1 MSRPYHV
8 GMSSTRTTKKKRL
21 GDVLVQDGRLTQ
33 EDLNFAVSLQGER
46 LTRLGDLLL
55 REGLVAKADI
65 ARALEEVQGFVYA
78 PCPPASIE
86 PAVLAKVPR
95 AIAERCCAI
104 PLHMTGRELIV
115 AIAEPQNLECMHEL
129 QFCSGMTIT
138 PRFSFRQDIEQAIL
152 MFYGHG
158 GMPLKDRDEQISAE
172 ADSFPALEFIVK
184 DANEENRAA
193 QQEKQAGV
201 RLKTPAVRYVSR
213 ILAEA
218 AEKGASDIHIEPQD
232 ETLLIRI
239 RVDGVLRELTSIDIE
254 HRAAIVSRIKIL
266 ANIDI
271 AERHIPQ
278 DGRFLM
284 RYKGQRLDL
293 RVSTLPTHFGEK
305 VVIRLLDPRST
316 LMAFDQLGLSTRD
329 ASELVR
335 ILGLPQGMLLVTGP
349 TGAGKSTT
357 LYSALNLL
365 RSPDSN
371 IITVEDP
378 VEYIMDGI
386 NQVQIRPKSGLTFS
400 SVLPSLLRQDP
411 DVIMI
416 GEIRDVDTAEIA
428 MKASQTGQFVLS
440 TLHTNDSISA
450 ISRLVNLGVPAYLI
464 ASSLTAVIA
473 QRLVRKL
480 CSCRREVRNPATQK
494 QILAAMGLKTDESFP
509 QYEPVGCSSCEQT
522 GFKGRV
528 GIYEV
533 LSVDGLIR
541 DAVFAGS
548 RSEEICDIARR
559 SGFRTLQED
568 SLDKVKKGLTTLQE
582 IRREVP
588 AGNAKTN
595 RCASCEREVSP
606 TSRYCSYCGTMQ
618 NTRPMFDDK
627 QANGWTTI
635 PQL

>member
-1 MSRPYHV
+1 MQSSAEDYSRLERELGEALVQAGKIDGRGLDRAFRLRANAPE
-8 GMSSTRTTKKKRL
+8 GLIELLPRL
-21 GDVLVQDGRLTQ
+21 GLI
-33 EDLNFAVSLQGER
+33 SER
-46 LTRLGDLLL
+46 D
-55 REGLVAKADI
+55 
-65 ARALEEVQGFVYA
+65 
-78 PCPPASIE
+78 
-86 PAVLAKVPR
+86 
-95 AIAERCCAI
+95 
-104 PLHMTGRELIV
+104 
-115 AIAEPQNLECMHEL
+115 
-129 QFCSGMTIT
+129 
-138 PRFSFRQDIEQAIL
+138 
-152 MFYGHG
+152 
-158 GMPLKDRDEQISAE
+158 
-172 ADSFPALEFIVK
+172 
-184 DANEENRAA
+184 
-193 QQEKQAGV
+193 
-201 RLKTPAVRYVSR
+201 
-213 ILAEA
+213 LAEA
-218 AEKGASDIHIEPQD
+218 IAQYLGLPLVTQRDYPEFPVLEDKISARYLRDAHVLPLSVDADGVSLAMADPLNRFAIDAVRLITKQSVKPCVAVPAELEAAIDRLHGKDQAAAAQLVEVTGGAEDDSLDADRLKDLASEAPVIRLVNHLIFRAIEQRASDIHVEPSED
-232 ETLLIRI
+232 RLRVRYRI
-239 RVDGVLRELTSIDIE
+239 DGVLREVDSPPVRL
-254 HRAAIVSRIKIL
+254 RAAIVSRIKIL

-271 AERHIPQ
+271 AERRIPQ

-329 ASELVR
+329 ATELVR

-464 ASSLTAVIA
+464 ASSLTAIIA

-494 QILAAMGLKTDESFP
+494 HIMAAMGLRTDESFL
-509 QYEPVGCSSCEQT
+509 QYEPVGCSACEQT

-528 GIYEV
+528 GIYEL

-568 SLDKVKKGLTTLQE
+568 ALDKVKKGLTTLQE

>member
-1 MSRPYHV
+1 
-8 GMSSTRTTKKKRL
+8 MSSTTRTTKKKRL

-104 PLHMTGRELIV
+104 PLRMTGRELIV
-115 AIAEPQNLECMHEL
+115 AIAEPQNFECMHEL

-271 AERHIPQ
+271 AERRIPQ

-329 ASELVR
+329 ATELVR

-400 SVLPSLLRQDP
+400 SVLPSRLRQDP

-464 ASSLTAVIA
+464 ASSLTAIIA

-494 QILAAMGLKTDESFP
+494 HIMAAMGLRTDESFL
-509 QYEPVGCSSCEQT
+509 QYEPVGCSACEQT

-528 GIYEV
+528 GIYEL

-568 SLDKVKKGLTTLQE
+568 ALDKVKKGLTTLQE

-627 QANGWTTI
+627 QANGWTTV

>member
-1 MSRPYHV
+1 MS
-8 GMSSTRTTKKKRL
+8 GTRTTTTTKKKRL

-33 EDLNFAVSLQGER
+33 ADLNFAVSLQGER

-55 REGLVAKADI
+55 KEGLVSKIDI
-65 ARALEEVQGFVYA
+65 ARALEQVQGFVYA
-78 PCPPASIE
+78 PCPPASID
-86 PAVLAKVPR
+86 AVVLSKVPR

-104 PLHMTGRELIV
+104 PLQIAGRELIV
-115 AIAEPQNLECMHEL
+115 ALAEPQNLECLHEL
-129 QFCSGMTIT
+129 QFCSGMTIV

-158 GMPLKDRDEQISAE
+158 GMPLKDRDDDQLTAE
-172 ADSFPALEFIVK
+172 ADSFPGLEFIVK
-184 DANEENRAA
+184 DVNEENRAA

-232 ETLLIRI
+232 DNVLIRV
-239 RVDGVLRELTSIDIE
+239 RVDGVLRELTSISLE
-254 HRAAIVSRIKIL
+254 HRAAVVSRIKIL
-266 ANIDI
+266 ANMDI
-271 AERHIPQ
+271 AERRIPQ

-284 RYKGQRLDL
+284 RYRGQRLDL

-316 LMAFDQLGLSTRD
+316 LMAFDQLGLSTEHS
-329 ASELVR
+329 SELNR
-335 ILGLPQGMLLVTGP
+335 MLALPQGMLLVTGP

-365 RSPDSN
+365 RAPDRN
-371 IITVEDP
+371 NITVEDP
-378 VEYIMDGI
+378 VEYIMDGV
-386 NQVQIRPKSGLTFS
+386 NQVQVRPKSGLTFS
-400 SVLPSLLRQDP
+400 GVLPSLLRQDP

-428 MKASQTGQFVLS
+428 MKASQTGQLVLS

-464 ASSLTAVIA
+464 ASSLTGVIA

-480 CSCRREVRNPATQK
+480 CSCRREVLNPALQK
-494 QILAAMGLKTDESFP
+494 QILAAMGLRTDESFP
-509 QYEPVGCSSCEQT
+509 QYEPVGCSSCDKT

-528 GIYEV
+528 GIYEL
-533 LSVDGLIR
+533 LSIDGLIR

-568 SLDKVKKGLTTLQE
+568 ALDKVKKGLTTLQE

-588 AGNAKTN
+588 AGSAKTN
-595 RCASCEREVSP
+595 RCPSCDREVSP

-618 NTRPMFDDK
+618 NTRPMFDDA
-627 QANGWTTI
+627 QANGWSKV

>member
-1 MSRPYHV
+1 MS
-8 GMSSTRTTKKKRL
+8 GTRTPTKKKRL
-21 GDVLVQDGRLTQ
+21 GDVLVQAGRLTQ
-33 EDLNFAVSLQGER
+33 ADLNFAVSLQQER

-55 REGLVAKADI
+55 REGLVSKTDI
-65 ARALEEVQGFVYA
+65 ARALEQVQGFVYV
-78 PCPPASIE
+78 PCPPVSID
-86 PAVLAKVPR
+86 PVVLSKVPR

-104 PLHMTGRELIV
+104 PLQVTGRELLV
-115 AIAEPQNLECMHEL
+115 AMAEPQNLEFMHEL
-129 QFCSGMTIT
+129 QFCSGMAII
-138 PRFSFRQDIEQAIL
+138 PRFSFRQDIEESIL
-152 MFYGHG
+152 QFYGNG
-158 GMPLKDRDEQISAE
+158 APPPLKDRDDSQITAE

-184 DANEENRAA
+184 DASEENRAA

-201 RLKTPAVRYVSR
+201 RLKTPAVRFVSR

-218 AEKGASDIHIEPQD
+218 AEKNASDIHIEPQD
-232 ETLLIRI
+232 ESVLVRV
-239 RVDGVLRELTSIDIE
+239 RVDGVLRELTSIAPE

-271 AERHIPQ
+271 AERRVPQ

-316 LMAFDQLGLSTRD
+316 LLAFDQLGLSSQHE
-329 ASELVR
+329 SELVR

-357 LYSALNLL
+357 LYAALNLL
-365 RSPDSN
+365 RAPDRN

-411 DVIMI
+411 DVIMV

-428 MKASQTGQFVLS
+428 MKASQTGQLVLS

-450 ISRLVNLGVPAYLI
+450 ISRLVNLGVPPYLI
-464 ASSLTAVIA
+464 ASSLSGVIA

-480 CSCRREVRNPATQK
+480 CSCRREARNPATQK
-494 QILAAMGLKTDESFP
+494 QILIAMGLRGDESFP
-509 QYEPVGCSSCEQT
+509 QYEPVGCPSCDQT
-522 GFKGRV
+522 GFRGRI
-528 GIYEV
+528 GIYEL
-533 LSVDGLIR
+533 LSMDGLIR

-559 SGFRTLQED
+559 SGFHTLQED
-568 SLDKVKKGLTTLQE
+568 ALEKVKKGLTTLQE

-588 AGNAKTN
+588 AGTAKTN
-595 RCASCEREVSP
+595 KCPSCDREVGP

-618 NTRPMFDDK
+618 NTRPMFDDRPT
-627 QANGWTTI
+627 NGWSKV

>member
-1 MSRPYHV
+1 M
-8 GMSSTRTTKKKRL
+8 
-21 GDVLVQDGRLTQ
+21 
-33 EDLNFAVSLQGER
+33 
-46 LTRLGDLLL
+46 
-55 REGLVAKADI
+55 
-65 ARALEEVQGFVYA
+65 
-78 PCPPASIE
+78 
-86 PAVLAKVPR
+86 
-95 AIAERCCAI
+95 
-104 PLHMTGRELIV
+104 
-115 AIAEPQNLECMHEL
+115 
-129 QFCSGMTIT
+129 
-138 PRFSFRQDIEQAIL
+138 
-152 MFYGHG
+152 
-158 GMPLKDRDEQISAE
+158 
-172 ADSFPALEFIVK
+172 
-184 DANEENRAA
+184 
-193 QQEKQAGV
+193 
-201 RLKTPAVRYVSR
+201 
-213 ILAEA
+213 
-218 AEKGASDIHIEPQD
+218 
-232 ETLLIRI
+232 
-239 RVDGVLRELTSIDIE
+239 DGVLRELTSIDIE

-271 AERHIPQ
+271 AERRIPQ

-329 ASELVR
+329 ATELVR

-568 SLDKVKKGLTTLQE
+568 ALDKVKKGLTTLQE

>member
-1 MSRPYHV
+1 MS
-8 GMSSTRTTKKKRL
+8 GTRTTKKKRL
-21 GDVLVQDGRLTQ
+21 GDVLVQDGRLSQ

-55 REGLVAKADI
+55 NEGLVSKADI
-65 ARALEEVQGFVYA
+65 ARALEQVQGFVYA
-78 PCPPASIE
+78 PCPPRFIE
-86 PAVLAKVPR
+86 PSVLAKVPR
-95 AIAERCCAI
+95 NIAERCCAI
-104 PLHMTGRELIV
+104 PLQVNGRELMV
-115 AIAEPQNLECMHEL
+115 AMAEPQNLEFMHEL
-129 QFCSGMTIT
+129 QFCSGMVIV
-138 PRFSFRQDIEQAIL
+138 PRFSFRQDIREAIL
-152 MFYGHG
+152 QFYGNGEASLADH
-158 GMPLKDRDEQISAE
+158 DDDQITAE
-172 ADSFPALEFIVK
+172 ADSFPSLEFIVK

-201 RLKTPAVRYVSR
+201 RLRTPAVRSVSR

-232 ETLLIRI
+232 DKVLVRV
-239 RVDGVLRELTSIDIE
+239 RVDGVLRELTSISLE
-254 HRAAIVSRIKIL
+254 HRAAVVSRVKIL

-271 AERHIPQ
+271 AERRIPQ

-316 LMAFDQLGLSTRD
+316 LLAFDQLGLSPQHS
-329 ASELVR
+329 SELSR

-365 RSPDSN
+365 RAPDRN

-386 NQVQIRPKSGLTFS
+386 NQVQVRPKAGLTFS
-400 SVLPSLLRQDP
+400 GVLPSLLRQDP
-411 DVIMI
+411 DVIMV
-416 GEIRDVDTAEIA
+416 GEIRDADTAEIA
-428 MKASQTGQFVLS
+428 MKASQTGQLVLS

-450 ISRLVNLGVPAYLI
+450 ISRLINLGVPAYLI
-464 ASSLTAVIA
+464 ASSLTGVIA

-480 CSCRREVRNPATQK
+480 CSCRREVLNPAMQK
-494 QILAAMGLKTDESFP
+494 QILAAMGLRMDDSFP
-509 QYEPVGCSSCEQT
+509 QYEPVGCSSCDYT
-522 GFKGRV
+522 GFKGRI
-528 GIYEV
+528 GIYEL
-533 LSVDGLIR
+533 LSIDGLIR

-548 RSEEICDIARR
+548 RSEEICDLARR
-559 SGFRTLQED
+559 LGFRTLQED
-568 SLDKVKKGLTTLQE
+568 ALEKVEKGLTTLQE

-588 AGNAKTN
+588 AGSAKSN
-595 RCASCEREVSP
+595 RCPSCDREVSP

-618 NTRPMFDDK
+618 HTRPVFDDK
-627 QANGWTTI
+627 QTSAWSKI